1 MAAAAGS
8 TRARTTPA
16 PAIDDPWGLV
26 RAEVAPPR
34 PVAARVVPVVTAT
47 STPMPAPTV
56 VPFVSR
62 VVAHVT
68 ASAPAAAAPHRT
80 WWLAV
85 ATAMV
90 MVGLAA
96 FAAGRESW
104 RASAPDAPA
113 LGMLVV
119 SSHPSGAHVTVDGQ
133 PQGATP
139 LAVRVGTGVRAVV
152 VTDAAGASEQFTAEV
167 TAGVSAARHVA
178 FAPIPPAAAPSQPGP
193 PTRKRVNL
201 RK

>member
-1 MAAAAGS
+1 MPATAGS

-34 PVAARVVPVVTAT
+34 AVAARVAPVATPTA
-47 STPMPAPTV
+47 APTTAPV
-56 VPFVSR
+56 VSR
-62 VVAHVT
+62 VATHVA

-104 RASAPDAPA
+104 RASAPDDTA

-133 PQGATP
+133 AQGATP
-139 LAVRVGTGVRAVV
+139 LAVRVVTGVRAVV
-152 VTDAAGASEQFTAEV
+152 VTDAAGASEQFTADV
-167 TAGVSAARHVA
+167 TAGTSAARHVA
-178 FAPIPPAAAPSQPGP
+178 FAPVPPAAATGRAGT
-193 PTRKRVNL
+193 PTRTRVTL
-201 RK
+201 RQ

>member
-1 MAAAAGS
+1 MAATAGS

-34 PVAARVVPVVTAT
+34 AVAARVAPVV
-47 STPMPAPTV
+47 
-56 VPFVSR
+56 
-62 VVAHVT
+62 
-68 ASAPAAAAPHRT
+68 APASPRTVAPSVTRAVSHVVAAAPASAAPERT
-80 WWLAV
+80 SWLAV

-104 RASAPDAPA
+104 RASAPDDAA
-113 LGMLVV
+113 LGLLVV

-139 LAVRVGTGVRAVV
+139 LAVRVGPGVRAVV
-152 VTDAAGASEQFTAEV
+152 VTDAVGASEQFSADV

-178 FAPIPPAAAPSQPGP
+178 FAPVPPAAVPSQPG
-193 PTRKRVNL
+193 TSNRKRANL

>member
-1 MAAAAGS
+1 M
-8 TRARTTPA
+8 
-16 PAIDDPWGLV
+16 
-26 RAEVAPPR
+26 
-34 PVAARVVPVVTAT
+34 
-47 STPMPAPTV
+47 
-56 VPFVSR
+56 
-62 VVAHVT
+62 
-68 ASAPAAAAPHRT
+68 
-80 WWLAV
+80 

-90 MVGLAA
+90 VLGLAA

-104 RASAPDAPA
+104 RAGAQGDAA

-152 VTDAAGASEQFTAEV
+152 VTDAAGASEQFTADV
-167 TAGVSAARHVA
+167 TAGMSAARHVA
-178 FAPIPPAAAPSQPGP
+178 FAPVPPAAATGRPGT
-193 PTRKRVNL
+193 PTRKRVGL